1 MSPATAGEPKLPRGS
16 RETAALL
23 RANGYGVLNQEKLRH
38 KHDVPAGAPQ
48 QAPPQ
53 QQQQQRHVRVMEP
66 PVAQAARRPA
76 DKRKHAEPSS
86 SEDERPVRSTRSGG
100 AQQQPHAL
108 QGGGM
113 KRVRSSWKM
122 RPLLVDEKL
131 AVFLEGQDD
140 ALLHYDGGEF
150 YQWLRDC
157 EAGKADPAEGFPYPL
172 VVQDKDLRT
181 LLEIKQPEQQPAAEL
196 RQVVAPAAAGGAAD
210 ERIIVPTVRMLP
222 ATEQPDLLVREQE
235 PPVVQRMLAL
245 EQPDV
250 AGTSAAALAAS
261 AAWQSAELAVALDLP
276 YIRYVQPTPDDLD
289 LAVEFNLD
297 EDDEEWLA
305 QYNVEAKRAKSRKG
319 RRTLGEEWM
328 EHLIDRM
335 EKEYTAELQRH
346 PGKWVVQAADPSAT
360 DQPPNISIPSIDE
373 VFPLEKCLQVPG
385 INHYENVI
393 VAVYDYWKA
402 KHERAGRPL
411 IQRLWYEPP
420 WDRKKAAQRLASNA
434 DDGEGG
440 VGEDGPFWA
449 QDSPVALAG
458 IRKRRMDPDE
468 AKARFQEIRRDLES
482 ARTLA
487 DQIRKR
493 EKLKR
498 RELQLY
504 KEEWAARMQAIR
516 DGAER
521 VVVQQGR
528 VKDPPAQ
535 LSAVWRMEAAGAGL
549 LPEYSDE
556 LDEDHVAV
564 GAPQDAAAQAEE
576 RAVRLAQRRLARDV
590 AVVVPL
596 ARAPAQQQQQPGR
609 AAAAPASPILS
620 QGGNVRG
627 PPAAPGVRRVR
638 TCIWCNSDEFLM
650 LGCASCPRCFCFKCF
665 QRRPGLGINNWSRAV
680 KDPRYTC
687 VICRGLEV
695 EDAPSANTADVL
707 PAVDA
712 ADATSPRRRGQQHA
726 RRQAQQQ
733 QQQQAADRAEL
744 LDDAQQL
751 GVEIPKG
758 LGGAALRSYLLKR
771 QREVEEH
778 GADSSSQ
785 EEEADQQQQQQHG
798 HLRGR
803 PPRAVAGA
811 AAHATHGRA
820 RRQQRLGASS
830 GSSESGVDE
839 EQRRP
844 KQRKLGGAAL
854 ASHLRRLEQRR
865 QQRQQQHASDHE
877 QASFGAAEEDGWP
890 YNHIPAPPRKLGG
903 AALKSYIRRQEL
915 LLEEP
920 DGSDSEQPATSG
932 QPLTAAEEW
941 PFAHIPPPPRKLGG
955 AALRSYIKRQ
965 ELLLAEQQG
974 SDAEGGREHQ
984 EATSDSEQPSSSHG
998 VAAAA
1003 DEAWP
1008 YTHIP
1013 APPRKLGGAALKSY
1027 IRRQEQLLEE
1037 QDGGSE
1043 PSGSSSGTAEEFGAS
1058 SSEDEGPAT
1067 RHGGSSDEE
1076 RSDHKEN
1083 LAPPT
1088 KRHRALGGA
1097 ALAAHLRKQS
1107 LAAAMSQG
1115 RRPGPSAAAS
1125 GRRASRDAHGL
1136 LEQARRLQ
1144 ARRN

>member
-1 MSPATAGEPKLPRGS
+1 MRQGFIALQVCTLNNEATAF
-16 RETAALL
+16 ALC
-23 RANGYGVLNQEKLRH
+23 
-38 KHDVPAGAPQ
+38 
-48 QAPPQ
+48 
-53 QQQQQRHVRVMEP
+53 
-66 PVAQAARRPA
+66 
-76 DKRKHAEPSS
+76 
-86 SEDERPVRSTRSGG
+86 T
-100 AQQQPHAL
+100 
-108 QGGGM
+108 
-113 KRVRSSWKM
+113 W
-122 RPLLVDEKL
+122 
-131 AVFLEGQDD
+131 
-140 ALLHYDGGEF
+140 
-150 YQWLRDC
+150 
-157 EAGKADPAEGFPYPL
+157 
-172 VVQDKDLRT
+172 
-181 LLEIKQPEQQPAAEL
+181 
-196 RQVVAPAAAGGAAD
+196 
-210 ERIIVPTVRMLP
+210 
-222 ATEQPDLLVREQE
+222 
-235 PPVVQRMLAL
+235 
-245 EQPDV
+245 
-250 AGTSAAALAAS
+250 
-261 AAWQSAELAVALDLP
+261 
-276 YIRYVQPTPDDLD
+276 
-289 LAVEFNLD
+289 
-297 EDDEEWLA
+297 
-305 QYNVEAKRAKSRKG
+305 
-319 RRTLGEEWM
+319 
-328 EHLIDRM
+328 
-335 EKEYTAELQRH
+335 
-346 PGKWVVQAADPSAT
+346 SAT
-360 DQPPNISIPSIDE
+360 QVEHPWICPP
-373 VFPLEKCLQVPG
+373 
-385 INHYENVI
+385 
-393 VAVYDYWKA
+393 
-402 KHERAGRPL
+402 
-411 IQRLWYEPP
+411 
-420 WDRKKAAQRLASNA
+420 
-434 DDGEGG
+434 
-440 VGEDGPFWA
+440 PF
-449 QDSPVALAG
+449 
-458 IRKRRMDPDE
+458 
-468 AKARFQEIRRDLES
+468 
-482 ARTLA
+482 T
-487 DQIRKR
+487 
-493 EKLKR
+493 
-498 RELQLY
+498 
-504 KEEWAARMQAIR
+504 
-516 DGAER
+516 
-521 VVVQQGR
+521 
-528 VKDPPAQ
+528 
-535 LSAVWRMEAAGAGL
+535 
-549 LPEYSDE
+549 
-556 LDEDHVAV
+556 
-564 GAPQDAAAQAEE
+564 
-576 RAVRLAQRRLARDV
+576 
-590 AVVVPL
+590 
-596 ARAPAQQQQQPGR
+596 
-609 AAAAPASPILS
+609 
-620 QGGNVRG
+620 
-627 PPAAPGVRRVR
+627 
-638 TCIWCNSDEFLM
+638 
-650 LGCASCPRCFCFKCF
+650 
-665 QRRPGLGINNWSRAV
+665 AV

-1058 SSEDEGPAT
+1058 SSEDEGASGVLGMPACGCSPWHLLAWPSCCSPRAILAHLSHLQHAMQDPQPGT
-1067 RHGGSSDEE
+1067 AAAATKSGPTTRRTLRRRPSGTAPWAAPLWLPTCASSRWQQLCPKGGGLVPAPLQVAGVPAAMRMGCWSRQGGCRHGATETGVCLLVVPIMFCSSIP
-1076 RSDHKEN
+1076 SS
-1083 LAPPT
+1083 LAPPNHHHHT
-1088 KRHRALGGA
+1088 HARLSQKPSLPALLAGLCPGA
-1097 ALAAHLRKQS
+1097 QYLVALLLLWLRRVAAQTC
-1107 LAAAMSQG
+1107 
-1115 RRPGPSAAAS
+1115 
-1125 GRRASRDAHGL
+1125 
-1136 LEQARRLQ
+1136 
-1144 ARRN
+1144 